1 MLAEMSETMRGIR
14 RRVLGEL
21 DKWSPDLR
29 GALAA
34 HEAAEAVDEVL
45 AATRERLGALLES
58 TPDPGW
64 SAAHMRAFT
73 IGGMIYVAFY
83 LALAS
88 RGYDAARAWEL
99 CDAATKTHFARM
111 SGLERKLASDG
122 MFGWPMRAL
131 SRWAAKRSQTAPVG
145 GWVMRFVEGEPNGF
159 DYGVDYERCAIR
171 EMAVANGA
179 AELAP
184 YICLAD
190 IAGSEAF
197 GWGLERKETLAQGG
211 RRCDF
216 RFRRGGETQVRV
228 RLPVV

>member
-1 MLAEMSETMRGIR
+1 MSETMRGIR
-14 RRVLGEL
+14 GRVLAEL
-21 DKWSPDLR
+21 DKWMPDLR
-29 GALAA
+29 DALAA
-34 HEAAEAVDEVL
+34 REPADVDAVL
-45 AATRERLGALLES
+45 ADTRERLVGILEG

-64 SAAHMRAFT
+64 RAAHMRAFT

-88 RGYDAARAWEL
+88 RGWDAARVWEL
-99 CDAATKTHFARM
+99 CEAATKTHFARM
-111 SGLERKLASDG
+111 SGFEKKLASDG

-131 SRWAAKRSQTAPVG
+131 SRWVAKRSQRAPVG
-145 GWVMRFVEGEPNGF
+145 GWVMRFVEGEPGAF
-159 DYGVDYERCAIR
+159 DFGVDYERCAIR

-211 RRCDF
+211 QRCDF

-228 RLPVV
+228 HLPVV